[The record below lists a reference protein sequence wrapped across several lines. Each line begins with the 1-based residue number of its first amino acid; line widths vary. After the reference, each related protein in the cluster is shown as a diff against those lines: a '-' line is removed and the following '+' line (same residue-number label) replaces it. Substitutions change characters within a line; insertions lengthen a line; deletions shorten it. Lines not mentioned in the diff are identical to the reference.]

1 MKNEKRDWKIYL
13 PLTIVILLVIF
24 GGVYWYIDYNSYIR
38 TDDAIVSSDNVSV
51 SPKMMGRISK
61 LYAEEGDSV
70 KKGQLL
76 AEIDSVDL
84 RTGFPFKTL
93 NTK

>member
-1 MKNEKRDWKIYL
+1 MKKEKRDWKIYI
-13 PLTIVILLVIF
+13 PLTIVILLVIS
-24 GGVYWYIDYNSYIR
+24 GGVYWYMDYSKYIR
-38 TDDAIVSSDNVSV
+38 TDDAVVASDAVSV
-51 SPKMMGRISK
+51 SPKIMGRISK

-84 RTGFPFKTL
+84 VAQ
-93 NTK
+93 